1 VIGYVGATGDAR
13 TTHDHFEWHP
23 WNIPRTLH
31 VAPSGFSRILDG
43 VDPFPFLNQV
53 CRG

>member
-1 VIGYVGATGDAR
+1 MVRFG
-13 TTHDHFEWHP
+13 HP
-23 WNIPRTLH
+23 
-31 VAPSGFSRILDG
+31 VAPSGFRRILDR